1 VLLINYI
8 RYPLPPS
15 SLSGISE
22 ELGGVRFYYDKIIMF
37 IFFISIAYRSEIDLS
52 FIRKVFG
59 ILVLMTSIANII
71 GIILYVYPNFD
82 NIFASLYNNRIFS
95 NSFFNGSLGRS
106 IDPLTNAVRINV
118 FWGTA
123 IGFFILISNVIKPKP
138 IIKIILL
145 SLYAVGILLS
155 ATRSFFFGIIIALI
169 IWAFLSKNKKLM
181 YIFIVVAILG
191 LIVQTVSSFS
201 PQINRLFYFPSDTDK
216 LTTSRIDLF
225 NIYWNDFRK
234 NILFGVGVGATEIPK
249 AASAQAYFF
258 LVNLRFGGHGF
269 FLGSLYTM
277 GIIGLLPFLML
288 YYKALRVSYKLYK
301 RPSAEFDKLT
311 GMLCIMFIGYS
322 LIPFMVGGIETYN
335 QFFLLIGIIAGL
347 YMKLQRDNATI

>member
-1 VLLINYI
+1 
-8 RYPLPPS
+8 
-15 SLSGISE
+15 
-22 ELGGVRFYYDKIIMF
+22 
-37 IFFISIAYRSEIDLS
+37 
-52 FIRKVFG
+52 
-59 ILVLMTSIANII
+59 
-71 GIILYVYPNFD
+71 
-82 NIFASLYNNRIFS
+82 
-95 NSFFNGSLGRS
+95 
-106 IDPLTNAVRINV
+106 
-118 FWGTA
+118 
-123 IGFFILISNVIKPKP
+123 
-138 IIKIILL
+138 
-145 SLYAVGILLS
+145 
-155 ATRSFFFGIIIALI
+155 
-169 IWAFLSKNKKLM
+169 M